1 MLKNLKQY
9 KCPSLESNENATDSI
24 HTCTHLLLIWV
35 INSNGP
41 KGQDEDMIS
50 KLIETLLLTS
60 QKPEGRHSCDYI
72 SVYLLQHSFVMFSLI
87 IVVRIISSVQV
98 S

>member
-1 MLKNLKQY
+1 MVKNLKQY
-9 KCPSLESNENATDSI
+9 KCPSVDTNENATESI
-24 HTCTHLLLIWV
+24 HTYTHLLLIWV

-60 QKPEGRHSCDYI
+60 QKPGGRHSCD
-72 SVYLLQHSFVMFSLI
+72 SVHLLQLSFVMFSPLI
-87 IVVRIISSVQV
+87 VLGMISFRLS
-98 S
+98 